1 MYIHICL
8 WQGPQED
15 QMALRDEGRV
25 APRDLHNLFPEQDD
39 AAKFEIAQ
47 TASVADW
54 VFAASL
60 LQYMR
65 VLAELGQ
72 LRVEPNETR
81 DEAALA
87 RFGRVAVDLDNVA
100 ARAVR
105 LERRLKVLRE
115 ALQRDEL
122 RTQFAHSVGAQPHEI
137 VDRVFLTIRQPW
149 IYEESV
155 AGSFDSMYWDVPGG
169 YRLTFA
175 LRRAFGPGRYIDA
188 GVVVSVGDDDS
199 AKAAAKAAATNP
211 TREPSHGT
219 PTTGLLRALHQ
230 LARNLNC
237 ERHMR
242 VTTTGVLVSLEAW
255 PHFVRVLCTRIDN
268 PSLDV
273 GAAFQH
279 RELRRSVQLS
289 HSDESW
295 VFGLMSAFS
304 AEGVLSGP
312 VTVPCGMPEQIY
324 VPMVLMSGGRVTYVE
339 EDYVEHDMPRGY
351 PHSYR
356 HWLETSDPR
365 TQMHLCWPAYRFLPE
380 EVIG

>member
-1 MYIHICL
+1 
-8 WQGPQED
+8 
-15 QMALRDEGRV
+15 MALRDQKQV

-60 LQYMR
+60 LRYMR

-81 DEAALA
+81 GEAAYA
-87 RFGRVAVDLDNVA
+87 RFGRVAVDLDNVV
-100 ARAVR
+100 ARDVR

-115 ALQRDEL
+115 ALQRDES
-122 RTQFAHSVGAQPHEI
+122 RTQFAHSLGRQPHETE
-137 VDRVFLTIRQPW
+137 DRVFLTIRQPW
-149 IYEESV
+149 IYEEPV

-188 GVVVSVGDDDS
+188 GVVVSVADDDS
-199 AKAAAKAAATNP
+199 AKAAAMAAATNP
-211 TREPSHGT
+211 TCEPSHGT

-237 ERHMR
+237 ERHMQ
-242 VTTTGVLVSLEAW
+242 VKATGVLVSLEAW
-255 PHFVRVLCTRIDN
+255 PHFVRALCTRIDN
-268 PSLDV
+268 PGLDA
-273 GAAFQH
+273 GAVFQH

-289 HSDESW
+289 HSGAPW
-295 VFGLMSAFS
+295 VRELMSAFS
-304 AEGVLSGP
+304 AEGVPSGP
-312 VTVPCGMPEQIY
+312 VTVPYGTPKQIY

-339 EDYVEHDMPRGY
+339 EDYVQHDMPQGY
-351 PHSYR
+351 RHSYR

-365 TQMHLCWPAYRFLPE
+365 TQMHLCWPTYRFLPE
-380 EVIG
+380 EANG